1 MLTKVTIYGILP
13 TYGDISSNYVSFQVC
28 VGGGQN
34 QTGNTVPVFFK
45 TREKKERRKGKMKT
59 KQEKSKIDSQ
69 NFWDENVSFEYL
81 PNYN

>member
-34 QTGNTVPVFFK
+34 QTRNTVPSFFQNERK
-45 TREKKERRKGKMKT
+45 EREKKRK
-59 KQEKSKIDSQ
+59 
-69 NFWDENVSFEYL
+69 DENETRKE
-81 PNYN
+81 